1 ICGRYN
7 PITNDDIIWRGMHR
21 FLEDGKPVPMGALF
35 ALYGLL
41 SGTSD
46 GFTKGPIIFWTPN
59 SNYGE
64 MMYRNMTRVTLG
76 HLANAYADTVRSIRG
91 LLKAVLKPLA
101 SSELP
106 LVETLVDHCNDP
118 ANNHSF
124 LTNPANN
131 LTQYSNALFTAK
143 CFGGEFMDLN
153 GGPVNRDAMIK
164 WRHKVSVLVKK
175 FLFAIHLSGGQPAR
189 ATELNTLMIKDW
201 DIQKRGL
208 YIVEK
213 RIALA
218 TRYWKGQALYGKDKH
233 VLRLLPKDLG
243 ELLLKYLVFV
253 KPCEVAITSALA
265 CNKPKEVRAAETAIV
280 SHYLFTQMGHEFSD
294 DLVRTT
300 FAKLWKKS
308 VGYKLTFQDMRHIMQ
323 AFLMSNCTMF
333 RTSVNSELVEEEG
346 DHFQDRSEDYRA
358 LCERAKNHKQFCAMA
373 SQAAHTAHVAELNYA
388 ISSEGIRLVMEQQL
402 LNNCKTSML
411 WQEILLSKVDQ
422 TKYPTEWPR
431 IPKSAWSKMSVN
443 AYSTEHGLIGVSAGA
458 LVGAPVAATGP
469 PTTVNVAQTF
479 QTFSCVYPERT
490 SSRGSGGSSSSSNR
504 DEIVVRRGQGDIS
517 EHTRH
522 TVQEKLIEHSQRTGI
537 STFNSQ
543 QQKDSVCR
551 LVEEERDMLVVLP
564 TGGGKSFIF
573 QLASLIDGDAYPGR
587 FTLVV
592 SPLKALT
599 QNIYDECLK
608 HGVPCMIWSR
618 GSLRPIIPGIFT
630 GIVVAAVESLEEDR
644 FADFLLA
651 CQANNNLRRVVIDE
665 AHLYPVWK
673 HFRSAMGNVK
683 TALSR
688 VKQLVLFS
696 ATVPP
701 RFELDLFKNFR
712 YGLATR
718 REDVD
723 IIRAPT
729 ARPNISYS
737 VHMCRG
743 DLDAMRALA
752 DVVNSEVGKQRV

>member
-1 ICGRYN
+1 
-7 PITNDDIIWRGMHR
+7 
-21 FLEDGKPVPMGALF
+21 MGALF

-64 MMYRNMTRVTLG
+64 MMYRNMTCVTLG

-106 LVETLVDHCNDP
+106 LIETLVDHCNDP

-131 LTQYSNALFTAK
+131 LTQHSNALFTAK
-143 CFGGEFMDLN
+143 CLGGEFMDLN

-164 WRHKVSVLVKK
+164 WRHKVLVLAKK

-422 TKYPTEWPR
+422 TKYPTER
-431 IPKSAWSKMSVN
+431 
-443 AYSTEHGLIGVSAGA
+443 
-458 LVGAPVAATGP
+458 
-469 PTTVNVAQTF
+469 
-479 QTFSCVYPERT
+479 
-490 SSRGSGGSSSSSNR
+490 
-504 DEIVVRRGQGDIS
+504 VRRG
-517 EHTRH
+517 
-522 TVQEKLIEHSQRTGI
+522 V
-537 STFNSQ
+537 
-543 QQKDSVCR
+543 
-551 LVEEERDMLVVLP
+551 
-564 TGGGKSFIF
+564 
-573 QLASLIDGDAYPGR
+573 
-587 FTLVV
+587 
-592 SPLKALT
+592 
-599 QNIYDECLK
+599 
-608 HGVPCMIWSR
+608 
-618 GSLRPIIPGIFT
+618 
-630 GIVVAAVESLEEDR
+630 
-644 FADFLLA
+644 
-651 CQANNNLRRVVIDE
+651 
-665 AHLYPVWK
+665 
-673 HFRSAMGNVK
+673 
-683 TALSR
+683 
-688 VKQLVLFS
+688 
-696 ATVPP
+696 
-701 RFELDLFKNFR
+701 
-712 YGLATR
+712 
-718 REDVD
+718 
-723 IIRAPT
+723 
-729 ARPNISYS
+729 
-737 VHMCRG
+737 
-743 DLDAMRALA
+743 
-752 DVVNSEVGKQRV
+752 